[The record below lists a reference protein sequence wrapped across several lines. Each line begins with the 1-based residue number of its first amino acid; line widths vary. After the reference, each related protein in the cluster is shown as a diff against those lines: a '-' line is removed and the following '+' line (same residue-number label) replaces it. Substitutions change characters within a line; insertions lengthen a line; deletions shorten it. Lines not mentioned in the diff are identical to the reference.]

1 MELKSFIRTLK
12 MQRGRYAKNPN
23 AEAEKKTIEN
33 LAEKIGGKLEAIA
46 QLKEAGEDELKDYI
60 KGVFGVK
67 TIVDE
72 MEPAPTT
79 DTEEVEVVDETLVT
93 GGKKKVGRPKKED
106 KQYGRDEK
114 GVLYEIDTVK
124 KTCKKVY
131 HDLKD
136 LKYEDLDIPEMSL
149 NTYQRYLKDKF
160 PGETCTLKRGKL
172 MFRDYRITLTIQD
185 GFMVEDVRKHYEV
198 VDTPW
203 EGIPTPAELGEW
215 FKNPTR
221 HELTDAEKI
230 QEHFAAIEAG
240 KKAKYEKKRERE
252 RLAAEA
258 EKAREEAENIDF
270 EACRKKVLRKIEEIR
285 TKVDT
290 VFNPE
295 GFADMI
301 PFKRWRRQCKS
312 LLTKW
317 KNKNIRYAKFLKEL
331 ERITTEETFVI
342 KEKNHRSAFKG
353 AMLPDHK
360 KVGYLRGDKLEVDD
374 KLVDAVPFL
383 MDYLLH
389 YEPKAMSQ
397 IMKYAKGEI
406 TDRELIENPI
416 VVDWKEEYKK
426 KSLPNTA
433 HNARVLT
440 CVYESCG
447 LIAPQ
452 DLLFESDLVPGDVIL
467 VYFEGKLRRK
477 TVANVDKGV
486 ILGKEVGLLKTD
498 KWILAPKKETDETE
512 EDED

>member
-12 MQRGRYAKNPN
+12 MQRGRYTKNPN

-46 QLKEAGEDELKDYI
+46 QLKEAGEEELKSYI
-60 KGVFGVK
+60 KDVLGIK
-67 TIVDE
+67 TVVANVEDTDTNVE
-72 MEPAPTT
+72 KTT
-79 DTEEVEVVDETLVT
+79 DASSTIE
-93 GGKKKVGRPKKED
+93 KKKVGRPKKDD

-114 GVLYEIDTVK
+114 GNLYEIDKVK

-131 HDLKD
+131 KDLKD
-136 LKYEDLDIPEMSL
+136 LNYEDLDIPEISL
-149 NTYQRYLKDKF
+149 ITYQRYLKDKF
-160 PGETCTLKRGKL
+160 PGETCTLKKGKL
-172 MFRDYRITLTIQD
+172 MFRDYRITLTTED
-185 GFMVEDVRKHYEV
+185 GFTVEDARNHYEA

-215 FKNPTR
+215 FKNPTTR
-221 HELTDAEKI
+221 ELTDAEKI
-230 QEHFAAIEAG
+230 QENIAAIEAG
-240 KKAKYEKKRERE
+240 KRHEYERKRERE
-252 RLAAEA
+252 RLIAES
-258 EKAREEAENIDF
+258 EKKREEEEKEEEGIYF
-270 EACRKKVLRKIEEIR
+270 EARRRTVLRKIEEIR

-317 KNKNIRYAKFLKEL
+317 KNKDIRYAKFLKEL
-331 ERITTEETFVI
+331 ERITIEETFVI
-342 KEKNHRSAFKG
+342 KEKNHRSSFKG
-353 AMLPDHK
+353 SLMPEHK

-383 MDYLLH
+383 MDYLLF

-406 TDRELIENPI
+406 TDRELIEEPI
-416 VVDWKEEYKK
+416 KVDWKEEYKK
-426 KSLPNTA
+426 KLLPNTA

-440 CVYESCG
+440 CVFESCG

-467 VYFEGKLRRK
+467 VYFDGKLRRK
-477 TVANVDKGV
+477 TVASVESGV

-498 KWILAPKKETDETE
+498 KWILAPKKNTD
-512 EDED
+512 